1 MTALDLLQRADRRL
15 AGLTAGLETADL
27 NRPSPCTGWNVRSLL
42 SHTVASI
49 DAFATAIDGQ
59 GGPTEEELFSG
70 SDILGAAPLAVVER
84 SIARSHRAWSTI
96 TDWQS
101 PVATVLGE
109 MPAEQAIGIITY
121 STLVHSW
128 DLAVAVDV
136 PVEFD
141 ADEAG
146 LAESVGSQLVPALR
160 PQNLFGPAVAPGLTA
175 TPTQRVVAFAG
186 RHPL

>member
-1 MTALDLLQRADRRL
+1 MPTLDVLQSADRRL
-15 AGLTAGLETADL
+15 IALTAALTAPDL
-27 NRPSPCTGWNVRSLL
+27 DLPTPCTGWSVRSLL

-49 DAFATAIDGQ
+49 DAFAAGIDGHP
-59 GGPTEEELFSG
+59 GPTEEELFSG
-70 SDILGAAPLAVVER
+70 ADILGAAPPAVVER
-84 SIARSHRAWSTI
+84 AVERSHRAWSSV

-109 MPAEQAIGIITY
+109 MPAEQAVGIITY

-128 DLAVAVDV
+128 DLAIAVNR

-141 ADEAG
+141 DAEATV
-146 LAESVGSQLVPALR
+146 AEAVGSQLVPALR
-160 PQNLFGPAVAPGLTA
+160 PQNLFGPEIITGATA

>member
-15 AGLTAGLETADL
+15 VTLTAALTTAELEL
-27 NRPSPCTGWNVRSLL
+27 PSPCTGWNVRSLL

-49 DAFATAIDGQ
+49 DAFAAAIDGQ

-70 SDILGAAPLAVVER
+70 TDILGATPLAVVEG
-84 SIARSHRAWSTI
+84 AVGRSHRAWSTI

-101 PVATVLGE
+101 PVGTVLGE
-109 MPAEQAIGIITY
+109 MPADQAIGIITY

-128 DLAVAVDV
+128 DLAVAVDR

-141 ADEAG
+141 DAEAT
-146 LAESVGSQLVPALR
+146 LAEAVGSQLVPALR
-160 PQNLFGPAVAPGLTA
+160 PQNLFGPAVTAGAEA